1 MNTIWR
7 LSEDQKICTKDPER
21 KKKTFWFNLSVHLDR
36 SDIELMSKIEKIKL
50 FYKEIKEKILPLT
63 MDQCIHYERSV
74 CIVNV

>member
-1 MNTIWR
+1 M
-7 LSEDQKICTKDPER
+7 CER
-21 KKKTFWFNLSVHLDR
+21 SGKKKKDVLFNLSVHLDR

-50 FYKEIKEKILPLT
+50 FYQEIKEKILPLT